1 MINEKDVVK
10 EQLRD
15 ERTHRVDTIGFKTNE
30 AKQLLEFCIELNNQD
45 DRNAHPDNSEF
56 KPDLG
61 QWKIIKD
68 SRAGKKDDPTKNG
81 FGPFNNA
88 WIALQKSAGDEY
100 ALAIRGTVGQARS
113 ILNDV
118 LATTIP
124 ADSGIEFP
132 KNRNLPITFA
142 TTPRAE
148 VHLGFAYAAF
158 SMLFDNERGIVNLL
172 RSGLIPPGAKLF
184 ITGHSQGAAI
194 GTLVHAYLHYAI
206 TDPTD
211 RYQLKDKR
219 LTLKSYVFAQPKP
232 GNYQFALDFARV
244 AGHHGTAFVINNN
257 LDAVPQLPINQQT
270 IAESIADAVS
280 ENQGHGRG
288 ASGVLIDGLAKAGKA
303 VFWARNL
310 FAEHIANK
318 VDKLYSLEQA
328 KNIDTSYFDGI
339 AKIPE
344 QAVNSLNYTL
354 SGTLIPVFGIS
365 GGGNLYPPA
374 SSDKPDLLLQHHAT
388 TYRKLINQ
396 QL

>member
-1 MINEKDVVK
+1 MT

-15 ERTHRVDTIGFKTNE
+15 KCTYRVDSIGFKTDE

-45 DRNAHPDNSEF
+45 DRIAHPDNSEF

-61 QWKIIKD
+61 QWKILSD
-68 SRAGKKDDPTKNG
+68 SRTAKGDDPSKNG

-88 WIALQKSAGDEY
+88 WIALQKGTNDEY

-158 SMLFDNERGIVNLL
+158 SILFDNERGILKLL
-172 RSGLIPPGAKLF
+172 RSELIPPHAKLF

-194 GTLVHAYLHYAI
+194 ATLVHAFLHYAI
-206 TDPTD
+206 SDPTD
-211 RYQLKDKR
+211 RYQLNDKH
-219 LTLKSYVFAQPKP
+219 LAMKSYVFAQPKP
-232 GNYQFALDFARV
+232 GNYQFTHDFAQI
-244 AGHHGTAFVINNN
+244 AGRHGTAFVVNNN
-257 LDAVPQLPINQQT
+257 LDAVPQLPISQQT
-270 IAESIADAVS
+270 VAEAIADAVS

-288 ASGVLIDGLAKAGKA
+288 ASGVLIDGLAKVGKA
-303 VFWARNL
+303 VFWTRNL

-318 VDKLYSLEQA
+318 IDKLYNQEQA
-328 KNIDTSYFDGI
+328 RNINTSYFEDI
-339 AKIPE
+339 ANIPK
-344 QAVNSLNYTL
+344 QTVNSLNYSL
-354 SGTLIPVFGIS
+354 SGVLVPVFGIS
-365 GGGNLYPPA
+365 GGGNLYPPI
-374 SSDKPDLLLQHHAT
+374 SSEKADLLLQHHAT
-388 TYRKLINQ
+388 TYRKLIDQ